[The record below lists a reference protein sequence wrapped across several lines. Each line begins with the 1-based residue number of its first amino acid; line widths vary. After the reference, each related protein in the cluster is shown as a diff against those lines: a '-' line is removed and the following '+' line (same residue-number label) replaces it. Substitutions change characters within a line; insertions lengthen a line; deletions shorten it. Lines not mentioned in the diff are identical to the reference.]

1 MSEGVLQ
8 GRVTEPLELK
18 ATDALPTNGDG
29 WPARRIFQ
37 PITIITH
44 SPDKTAHRN
53 I

>member
-1 MSEGVLQ
+1 M
-8 GRVTEPLELK
+8 TEPLELK

-44 SPDKTAHRN
+44 SPDRQLTAIFNLIERLS